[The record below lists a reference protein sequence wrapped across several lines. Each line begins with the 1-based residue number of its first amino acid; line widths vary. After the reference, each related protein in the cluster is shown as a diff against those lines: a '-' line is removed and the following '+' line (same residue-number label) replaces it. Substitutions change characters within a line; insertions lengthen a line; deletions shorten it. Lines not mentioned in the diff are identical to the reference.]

1 MNIIGM
7 CYVKFYM
14 FNMEELFR
22 VGDRIIKIE
31 HATIVSRMLNWKLN
45 LEKNWVKETLETI
58 NFVMG
63 LH

>member
-1 MNIIGM
+1 
-7 CYVKFYM
+7 
-14 FNMEELFR
+14 MEELFR